1 MYLSVN
7 WIKEWLKL
15 PKEVTAEKLAHDLT
29 MSTVEVEE
37 VIDQAAKLKGI
48 VVGKIKEIT
57 KHPQADRLQ
66 VCQVNIG
73 EQDVQIVCGGS
84 NLTNN
89 MLVAVATVGSS
100 VRWHGE
106 GDWVK
111 LEKVKIRGVDSFGM
125 IAAAS
130 EIGLSNLFPAKSDKE
145 IIDLSGFK
153 LRSGESLAS
162 ALKLDDFIIDID
174 NKSIN
179 HRPDLWGQY
188 GLAREIAAI
197 YRIRLKDYQTSEIIT
212 KKDEA
217 KLKAVIKDKSK
228 CFRYLGLVIKNIEI
242 ASSPWWLQARL
253 QAVGIRPINN
263 IVDVTNYVMY
273 ELGQPLH
280 AFDARQVDK
289 YQIEI
294 KTAKK
299 GEKFVTLDGQK
310 RKLADSYLMIADHK
324 KYIALA
330 GVMGGQNSE
339 IGSDTTEIILE
350 SANFQASNIRR
361 TSITLGLRS
370 ESSARFEKSLDP
382 KLAELAIKKAAELI
396 LNLNDQAY
404 VASKLIDVDHNPFS
418 EIDLVVAEKLINQR
432 FGLEIPQKEVEDILT
447 RLQFEV
453 KFKAGDFYIKV
464 PSFRATKDVS
474 IPEDIVEEVA
484 RIYGYDNIQASLPK
498 ITMQEP
504 VVNVT
509 LKVARDIRY
518 WLSQAQGYTEIYT
531 YPFTDLL
538 WVEKL
543 KLDLK
548 AHIKVTKSV
557 SPEQAYLN
565 TSLLPNLL
573 RQAEDNLRFFNQLQI
588 FELNRVF
595 DKNQKSIYAVDNTKK
610 KFLPL
615 QDQYLSGVVVESGQA
630 QDVFLKIKGLI
641 ESLQNYSGIDLVW
654 EELRLPH
661 SQLVY
666 TIKHQDV
673 ILGHCGLLKNNLF
686 DSGAKSVQVAWWEFN
701 FSVLVKY
708 LNKTKDYQPLAK
720 FPSVHRDV
728 DVVVDQGVQWSELE
742 KEIHKIS
749 PLIID
754 VDPFD
759 VFAGQGVSKGK
770 KSIAF
775 HLEFRSIDKTLESED
790 ADKLI
795 EEILSVLA
803 KKFSASLRQ

>member
-7 WIKEWLKL
+7 WIKDWLKL
-15 PKEVTAEKLAHDLT
+15 PKEITPAKLAHDLT

-37 VIDQAAKLKGI
+37 VVDQAAKLEGI
-48 VVGKIKEIT
+48 IVGKVKEIT

-84 NLTNN
+84 NLTKN

-106 GDWVK
+106 GDWVT
-111 LEKVKIRGVDSFGM
+111 LEKVKIRGVASFGM

-145 IIDLSGFK
+145 ILDLSDFK
-153 LRSGESLAS
+153 LRAGESLAS
-162 ALKLDDFIIDID
+162 ALKIDDFIIDID

-188 GLAREIAAI
+188 GLTREVAAI
-197 YRIRLKDYQTSEIIT
+197 YRTKLKDYQAPEIVT

-217 KLKAVIKDKSK
+217 KLKVTIKDKDS
-228 CFRYLGLVIKNIEI
+228 CFRYLGLVIKDVTIT
-242 ASSPWWLQARL
+242 SSPWWLQARL
-253 QAVGIRPINN
+253 QAVGIRPVNN

-280 AFDARQVDK
+280 AFDARQVDN
-289 YQIEI
+289 YQIEV

-299 GEKFVTLDGQK
+299 GEKFVTLDGEK
-310 RKLADSYLMIADHK
+310 RKLADSYLMIADRK

-330 GVMGGQNSE
+330 GIMGGQNSE

-350 SANFQASNIRR
+350 SANFQASNIRQ
-361 TSITLGLRS
+361 TSTALGLRS

-396 LNLNDQAY
+396 LKLNDQAY
-404 VASKLIDVDHNPFS
+404 VASKLVDVDHNPFT
-418 EIDLVVAEKLINQR
+418 EINLVVSEKLINQR
-432 FGLEIPQKEVEDILT
+432 FGVEIPQKDIKDILT

-453 KFKAGDFYIKV
+453 KFKAGNFDIKV
-464 PSFRATKDVS
+464 PSFRATKDIS

-504 VVNVT
+504 IIDVA
-509 LKVARDIRY
+509 LKAARDIRY
-518 WLSQAQGYTEIYT
+518 WLSQAQGYSEIYT
-531 YPFTDLL
+531 YPFTDLN

-543 KLDLK
+543 GLDLK
-548 AHIKVTKSV
+548 DHIKVTKSV

-573 RQAEDNLRFFNQLQI
+573 RKAEENLRFFDQLQI

-595 DKNQKSIYAVDNTKK
+595 DKHQKSIYPVDSAKK

-615 QDQYLSGVVVESGQA
+615 QDRYLSGVVVSSDRA
-630 QDVFLKIKGLI
+630 QDAFLKIKGLI
-641 ESLQNYSGIDLVW
+641 ESLQDYAGIDLVW
-654 EELRLPH
+654 EESRLTH
-661 SQLVY
+661 SQLTYV
-666 TIKHQDV
+666 IKHQDV
-673 ILGHCGLLKNNLF
+673 VLGQCGLLKNDLF
-686 DSGAKSVQVAWWEFN
+686 DSGAQSVQVTWWEFN

-708 LNKTKDYQPLAK
+708 LNRVKDYQPLAK
-720 FPSVHRDV
+720 FPSVNRDV
-728 DVVVDQGVQWSELE
+728 AVVVAQGVYWSELE
-742 KEIHKIS
+742 KEIYKIS
-749 PLIID
+749 PLIVNI
-754 VDPFD
+754 DPFD
-759 VFAGQGVSKGK
+759 VFAGQGVPAGK

-775 HLEFRSIDKTLESED
+775 HLELRSIDKTLESED
-790 ADKLI
+790 ADNLI
-795 EEILSVLA
+795 VEILAILS
-803 KKFSASLRQ
+803 KKFKATLRE